1 MVLSE
6 VNTYKQVLGCLMKNP
21 LLLTEY
27 QDIQIRDFDT
37 KLTKLVFVTINNM
50 FQNGAVKLEPMEVD
64 INIES
69 HESASVLYSR
79 EKGLDFVKDCYEVSK
94 IENFDY
100 YYSRLKKLSLLR
112 TLKQNDYDIS
122 LYWQENFDTQREE
135 EEAIRRFDEASIDEI
150 LMSIES
156 KYNEIKAD
164 FINGGKH
171 SGDASAGLTDLVKDL
186 MKNPEI
192 GPSLCGKYFSTA
204 CRGAR
209 LGKYYLRSAASGTG
223 KTRLA
228 VFDSCQI
235 AFPIRY
241 SHDKGCFV
249 VELDNEGNT
258 RQPRKTLIIT
268 TEMGKDEIQTIV
280 LAYLSGVNESH
291 ILTGKY
297 EPGEMNRVFYAAQLV
312 EKYKEYYYIEEIS
325 DPNLTNVES
334 TIKRYA
340 TIEGVQYVF
349 YDYIFSS
356 PSLIAQFSGAKLR
369 EDELKLCP
377 LTLLFR

>member
-135 EEAIRRFDEASIDEI
+135 EEAIERFDNASIDEI
-150 LMSIES
+150 LMSVES

-291 ILTGKY
+291 ILTG
-297 EPGEMNRVFYAAQLV
+297 
-312 EKYKEYYYIEEIS
+312 
-325 DPNLTNVES
+325 
-334 TIKRYA
+334 
-340 TIEGVQYVF
+340 
-349 YDYIFSS
+349 
-356 PSLIAQFSGAKLR
+356 LIASLEQRPHEVLR
-369 EDELKLCP
+369 QRIERLEKEKKKYNHKTHIELLQ
-377 LTLLFR
+377 

>member
-1 MVLSE
+1 
-6 VNTYKQVLGCLMKNP
+6 MKNP

-27 QDIQIRDFDT
+27 QDIQMRDFDT
-37 KLTKLVFVTINNM
+37 KITKLIFVTINNM
-50 FQNGAVKLEPMEVD
+50 FENGAMKLEPMEID
-64 INIES
+64 MNIEG
-69 HESASVLYSR
+69 HESASILYTR
-79 EKGLDFVKDCYEVSK
+79 EKGLEFVKDCYEVSK
-94 IENFDY
+94 PENFEY
-100 YYSRLKKLSLLR
+100 YYGRLKKLSLLR

-122 LYWQENFDTQREE
+122 LYWQENFNTQREE
-135 EEAIRRFDEASIDEI
+135 EEAIKRFDDASIDEI
-150 LMSIES
+150 LMTIES
-156 KYNEIKAD
+156 KYNQIKAD

-171 SGDASAGLTDLVKDL
+171 SGDAAAGITELVKDL

-241 SHDKGCFV
+241 SHEKDSFV
-249 VELDNEGNT
+249 EELDKDGNV
-258 RQPRKTLIIT
+258 RKPRKTLVIT
-268 TEMGKDEIQTIV
+268 TEMAKDEIQTIV

-291 ILTGKY
+291 ILTGRY
-297 EPGEMNRVFYAAQLV
+297 EVGEMNRVFYATQLM
-312 EKYKEYYYIEEIS
+312 EKYREYYYIEEIS

-340 TIEGVQYVF
+340 TIEGVKYVF

-356 PSLIAQFSGAKLR
+356 PSLITQFSGSKLR

>member
-1 MVLSE
+1 MIILVLSE

-37 KLTKLVFVTINNM
+37 KIAKLVFVTINNM
-50 FQNGAVKLEPMEVD
+50 FQNGAVKLEPMEID

-69 HESASVLYSR
+69 HESASVFYAK

-100 YYSRLKKLSLLR
+100 YYNRLKKLSLLR

-135 EEAIRRFDEASIDEI
+135 EEAIRRFDDASIDEI
-150 LMSIES
+150 LMSVES

-241 SHDKGCFV
+241 SHDKGTFI
-249 VELDNEGNT
+249 VEQDKDGKI

-280 LAYLSGVNESH
+280 LAYL
-291 ILTGKY
+291 Y
-297 EPGEMNRVFYAAQLV
+297 FVFSVFFLWF
-312 EKYKEYYYIEEIS
+312 I
-325 DPNLTNVES
+325 NV
-334 TIKRYA
+334 TY
-340 TIEGVQYVF
+340 
-349 YDYIFSS
+349 
-356 PSLIAQFSGAKLR
+356 
-369 EDELKLCP
+369 
-377 LTLLFR
+377 